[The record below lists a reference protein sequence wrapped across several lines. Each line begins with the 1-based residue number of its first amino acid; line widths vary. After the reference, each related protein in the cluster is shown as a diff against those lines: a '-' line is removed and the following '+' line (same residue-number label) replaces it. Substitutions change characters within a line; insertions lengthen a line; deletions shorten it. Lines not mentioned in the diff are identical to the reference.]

1 MSWTQKELEELYQKV
16 NQLASTDADFR
27 KEMQENAHAA
37 IERVA
42 GRNLPEGFRLET
54 IETDLSYNR
63 TFVAPDFAPGELNLR
78 ELKSVAGGQ
87 GEQQSG
93 GEPTSGDGSDAMVG
107 ISFMVIVTVCA
118 AATSVGPCGADVC
131 GAQAGAGETCG
142 GAVCGAE
149 VCAGAACAGEAC
161 GGAACAGEAC
171 GGAACAGEAGTE
183 TACGGAACAGEAC
196 GGAACGGDA
205 CGTAACLTEVC
216 GGAACGGEACSL
228 EACGGAACGA
238 EACDGA
244 ACGGDACGADACVL
258 EACSTAACASYYNP
272 DEDE

>member
-42 GRNLPEGFRLET
+42 GRTLPEGFRLET

-78 ELKSVAGGQ
+78 DLKSVAGGQ

-131 GAQAGAGETCG
+131 GAQAGTGETCA

-149 VCAGAACAGEAC
+149 VCA
-161 GGAACAGEAC
+161 GAACAGEAC

-205 CGTAACLTEVC
+205 CG
-216 GGAACGGEACSL
+216 
-228 EACGGAACGA
+228 
-238 EACDGA
+238 
-244 ACGGDACGADACVL
+244 ADACVL